1 QGRRPLRLVTGAEGL
16 TVVPPTSQREGQ
28 DGVRVG
34 PTSSSHPNQIRQAP
48 MVRRR
53 AGRGLAAR
61 RAAIPVYSCFKGAAR
76 SRSGFESDAFT
87 QQVVLIVSRVI
98 GTARA
103 SVPLKKSCSIIQPIN
118 SDRS

>member
-1 QGRRPLRLVTGAEGL
+1 
-16 TVVPPTSQREGQ
+16 
-28 DGVRVG
+28 
-34 PTSSSHPNQIRQAP
+34 

-53 AGRGLAAR
+53 AGRGRAAR

-118 SDRS
+118 SDRSLNQCIAADETDDDLRSGAWPDESRRN